1 MAVFF
6 FTGFVLQGIGGVAA
20 VHMKDIGLSDGY
32 IANVLSIAALSLT
45 LFKFLTGYIYDRFGL
60 RVTMTVCSIAAVVS
74 MTALASITNSLFGQ
88 VLAMLYGVLSS
99 LALPLET
106 IMLPI
111 YTGDLFGQRSY
122 DKVLGIVV
130 SVNVSGYA
138 IGGPLVNVVF
148 DLTGSY
154 MPALLGCA
162 VIMVGVF
169 ITMHFVISSANRMK
183 RSIIENQQEV
193 LA

>member
-1 MAVFF
+1 M
-6 FTGFVLQGIGGVAA
+6 
-20 VHMKDIGLSDGY
+20 
-32 IANVLSIAALSLT
+32 
-45 LFKFLTGYIYDRFGL
+45 
-60 RVTMTVCSIAAVVS
+60 
-74 MTALASITNSLFGQ
+74 
-88 VLAMLYGVLSS
+88 
-99 LALPLET
+99 
-106 IMLPI
+106 
-111 YTGDLFGQRSY
+111 
-122 DKVLGIVV
+122 GIVV